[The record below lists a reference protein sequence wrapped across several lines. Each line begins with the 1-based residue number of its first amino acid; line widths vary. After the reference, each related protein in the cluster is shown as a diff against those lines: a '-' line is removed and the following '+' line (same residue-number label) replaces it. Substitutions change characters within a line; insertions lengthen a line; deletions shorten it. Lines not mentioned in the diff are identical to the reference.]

1 MRRPLSFN
9 HLLLITFV
17 FICALIGCRI
27 IYTNSWTHIF
37 LIWNIFL
44 AWIPYATS
52 NYFKRYVIKQKWKQ
66 LFLFFSWLLF
76 FPNALYIIT
85 DLIHLQESGSAPVWF
100 DAILL
105 FTASFIGLL
114 MAFTSLHNAE
124 KYLLTIFK
132 KKLPVFTMPLI
143 IFVAS
148 FGVYLGRFERW
159 NSWDVIHNP
168 VALGGNIIMAV
179 IFPQDHFRT
188 WFVTILLSILFYLIY
203 AFSKILPQAFQQN
216 SNAG

>member
-1 MRRPLSFN
+1 MKRSLSFN
-9 HLLLITFV
+9 HLLLITFI

-27 IYTNSWTHIF
+27 IYTDGWKHVF

-52 NYFKRYVIKQKWKQ
+52 NYFKGYVTKQKWKQ
-66 LFLFFSWLLF
+66 LFLFSGWLLF

-114 MAFTSLHNAE
+114 MAFISLHNAE

-132 KKLPVFTMPLI
+132 KKLPVFIMPLI
-143 IFVAS
+143 IFVSS

-159 NSWDVIHNP
+159 NSWDVIHSP
-168 VALGGNIIMAV
+168 VALGADILVAI
-179 IFPQDHFRT
+179 IFPQDHLRA
-188 WFVTILLSILFYLIY
+188 WFVTLLLSILFYLIY
-203 AFSKILPQAFQQN
+203 AFSKKLPQAFQQN